1 MQNGMKKSEING
13 GLLFLFICL
22 YFFCFI
28 GRFVGLLVCWFLV
41 ASFGEGGGGGR
52 EEEQEEEQEEEEEE
66 EEKQKKNGTVNCNA
80 LTCLVFLIITVK
92 NVKYLYLCKIFI
104 VLLVV

>member
-1 MQNGMKKSEING
+1 MKLMVGYSFCFFVYI
-13 GLLFLFICL
+13 
-22 YFFCFI
+22 FFCFI

-41 ASFGEGGGGGR
+41 ASFGGGGGGGR
-52 EEEQEEEQEEEEEE
+52 EEEQEEEEEEEEE